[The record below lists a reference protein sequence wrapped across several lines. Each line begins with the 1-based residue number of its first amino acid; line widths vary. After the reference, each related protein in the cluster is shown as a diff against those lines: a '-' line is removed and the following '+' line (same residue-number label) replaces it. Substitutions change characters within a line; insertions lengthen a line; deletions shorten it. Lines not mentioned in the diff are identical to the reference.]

1 MQNTTFYCVCCMYS
15 FASLNILNP
24 KYIKQNVF
32 SSPNC
37 QCISRYHD
45 PKVEC
50 DQCGESVPA
59 YRLKLHKKSHWSE
72 DQLPFKCSFCSKG
85 FLQKNKLVDHENMH
99 RGEKPHKV
107 ISIAPSLFF
116 LGYGL
121 LFCTNLQETT
131 PLYLKHCYSYF
142 QCDQCGLGYADRGNL
157 NAHIK
162 TVHLGIKRKQKRA

>member
-1 MQNTTFYCVCCMYS
+1 MYS

-121 LFCTNLQETT
+121 HYFPRSHSMLLITLLFVFPVWSMRSGLRGPWQSQRPHQNCSPRHQTEAE
-131 PLYLKHCYSYF
+131 KGIGYS
-142 QCDQCGLGYADRGNL
+142 
-157 NAHIK
+157 
-162 TVHLGIKRKQKRA
+162 GIQR